1 MLERLLPGVE
11 HLQNWHPLFVHY
23 PLALLP
29 GAAIAYVAAWIWR
42 SDRLAGI
49 AFALLLAGTVAGGVA
64 LGTGLYAEDGVMVA
78 RSVRSTILDQHKDL
92 MIATASIAGALT
104 LWAIFAR
111 PFPRRLR
118 VLFVAG
124 LVAMVVVMFKGA
136 DDGGRLVY
144 DYNAGGSACGQPIE
158 FTK

>member
-1 MLERLLPGVE
+1 VLERLLPGVE
-11 HLQNWHPLFVHY
+11 HLQNLHPLFVHY
-23 PLALLP
+23 PLALLL
-29 GAAIAYVAAWIWR
+29 GAAVAYLAAWIRR

-49 AFALLLAGTVAGGVA
+49 AFALLLAGTVAGAVA

-78 RSVRSTILDQHKDL
+78 RSVRASILDEHKDL
-92 MIATASIAGALT
+92 MIATAAIAVVLT
-104 LWAIFAR
+104 VWAIVAR

-118 VLFVAG
+118 VLFIAG
-124 LVAMVVVMFKGA
+124 LLAMVAVMFKGA

-144 DYNAGGSACGQPIE
+144 DYNAGGNACGQPIE